1 MEEIKPQDL
10 PMNLQVLL
18 RDKAVGLNEAIPQ
31 SIERLTKAVQR
42 YAGSGEITIKIKAKA
57 NNGKLDWSASVVEK
71 VPQPSPSILTLY
83 ADKKGRLS
91 FDDPDQEA
99 LPGMGN
105 KITAIK

>member
-10 PMNLQVLL
+10 PMSLEVINNN
-18 RDKAVGLNEAIPQ
+18 KAIMLNEAIPS
-31 SIERLTKAVQR
+31 SIERLVRGVQKHQ
-42 YAGSGEITIKIKAKA
+42 GSGEITIKIKVKS
-57 NNGKLDWSASVVEK
+57 NKGKLDFSSSITEK
-71 VPQPSPSILTLY
+71 IPQPSATTLSLY